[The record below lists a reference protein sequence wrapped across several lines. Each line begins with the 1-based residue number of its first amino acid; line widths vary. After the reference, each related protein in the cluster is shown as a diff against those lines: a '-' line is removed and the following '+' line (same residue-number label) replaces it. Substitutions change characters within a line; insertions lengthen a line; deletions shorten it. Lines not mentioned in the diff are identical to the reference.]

1 MIRLWCVTQTGI
13 FITVPNNCRAY
24 AVTLQADSVCLYH
37 YKHKVHRKT
46 ILLLTFHTA
55 LSYQLNKKKKVL
67 GKLGIEPE
75 IIRSKAALWL
85 EMVTCKATHHV
96 LDSFPLQM
104 WLCHYDWFLITN
116 QQNQLVAPQQR
127 RLRVNYSLAAFFFFL
142 GKVDTVLL
150 AGRVESKMG

>member
-55 LSYQLNKKKKVL
+55 LSYQLNKKKKYLVNL
-67 GKLGIEPE
+67 ALNLKL
-75 IIRSKAALWL
+75 L
-85 EMVTCKATHHV
+85 EV
-96 LDSFPLQM
+96 
-104 WLCHYDWFLITN
+104 
-116 QQNQLVAPQQR
+116 
-127 RLRVNYSLAAFFFFL
+127 RLPYGL
-142 GKVDTVLL
+142 KW
-150 AGRVESKMG
+150 